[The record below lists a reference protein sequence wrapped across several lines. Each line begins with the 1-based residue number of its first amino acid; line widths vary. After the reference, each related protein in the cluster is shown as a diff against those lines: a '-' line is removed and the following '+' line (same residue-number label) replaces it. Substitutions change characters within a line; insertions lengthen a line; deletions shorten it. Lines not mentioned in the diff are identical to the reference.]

1 MEPFANFSGPAF
13 FCNECVQAEAIKIW
27 EERKSQH
34 YASYPPMEQMT
45 KEQYDQ
51 FYLEHKQLEADYAR
65 DRKVYELEMKARTRP
80 SNVCS
85 ALEASK
91 DENEFATELD
101 SLSLSL
107 MASNNDTANHG
118 RLQPQTRNRV
128 NLPNDASE
136 QLHWDLNTL
145 ALERG
150 SCGVEYSATQTSSG
164 EPILPLVSEEE
175 IWKLRG

>member
-1 MEPFANFSGPAF
+1 VEPFANISGLAF

-27 EERKSQH
+27 EERKAQH

-45 KEQYDQ
+45 KDQYDQ
-51 FYLEHKQLEADYAR
+51 FYLEHKQLEAEYAR
-65 DRKVYELEMKARTRP
+65 DHKMYELEIKVKTRP

-91 DENEFATELD
+91 EENEFATELD
-101 SLSLSL
+101 SLSLL
-107 MASNNDTANHG
+107 MGSNDDNANHG
-118 RLQPQTRNRV
+118 RLHSQTRNRV

-150 SCGVEYSATQTSSG
+150 SCGVEYSATQTTNG
-164 EPILPLVSEEE
+164 EPVLPRVSDEE
-175 IWKLRG
+175 IWKPRG